1 MSFLVDTNVLL
12 RSVEPLHP
20 QHAVAVEAVSR
31 LLDEGNPVYFTL
43 QNIAEFWNVATRP
56 RDKNGLGLSGEAV
69 RGEVQ
74 RIEGLLSLLPDI
86 PSIYSIWKTLLV
98 EQDVSGVQVHDA
110 RLVATMK
117 AHGVIG
123 LLTFNVNDFR
133 RYAGIDL
140 QDPQGVV
147 ER

>member
-20 QHAVAVEAVSR
+20 QHAVAVEAV
-31 LLDEGNPVYFTL
+31 
-43 QNIAEFWNVATRP
+43 
-56 RDKNGLGLSGEAV
+56 

-86 PSIYSIWKTLLV
+86 PTIYSIWKTLLV
-98 EQDVSGVQVHDA
+98 EQGVSGVQVHDA

-117 AHGVIG
+117 AHGVAG

-133 RYAGIDL
+133 RYAGIEL
-140 QDPQGVV
+140 QDPHGVL